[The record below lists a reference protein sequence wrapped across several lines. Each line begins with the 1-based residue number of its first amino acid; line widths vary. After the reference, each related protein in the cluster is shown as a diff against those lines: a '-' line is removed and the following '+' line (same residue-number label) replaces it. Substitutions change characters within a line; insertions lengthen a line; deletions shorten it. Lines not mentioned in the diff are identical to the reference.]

1 MTYKP
6 SNYLYPNFCFEACTV
21 ATFNANTTYAQY
33 FQPNDTLNIGDNVTY
48 TCKKDRRLVAGNLT
62 RLCQDNGLWSGKEP
76 ICKRNYFSVS
86 LRIKKRFLHFIIEVG
101 INTAAPCILICFAL
115 YCVLEC
121 SLRRYLY

>member
-21 ATFNANTTYAQY
+21 ATFNAYTTYAQY

-48 TCKKDRRLVAGNLT
+48 TCKKDNRLVVGNLI

-86 LRIKKRFLHFIIEVG
+86 LRIKKISSFYNWGWDKYCSTVHNNLFS
-101 INTAAPCILICFAL
+101 AILCF
-115 YCVLEC
+115 EM
-121 SLRRYLY
+121 